1 MKISVQS
8 IDNIG
13 ALLAELGT
21 DYFDL
26 LLYHYPFPMCDSKA
40 QLKQACKTMNGLK
53 QWWRVKR
60 IGVSYFYASHLTK
73 LFDVCQ
79 EFNLEKPFANEI
91 QINPYVYCLEKDA
104 LDLCFQNNLQLIAYY
119 SPLGFNTACIVL
131 QNTGMQ
137 SIVEE
142 IGIATA
148 QFSLHGYFQRESAS
162 FPKATT
168 YYGRKKTLLPRTL
181 SKISC
186 TFLMTWTRSQKVKIP
201 ASFYSIMLKNPRKTP
216 TGCAC
221 WSIISMISILD
232 LLLASLHS
240 FL

>member
-1 MKISVQS
+1 M
-8 IDNIG
+8 
-13 ALLAELGT
+13 
-21 DYFDL
+21 F
-26 LLYHYPFPMCDSKA
+26 
-40 QLKQACKTMNGLK
+40 
-53 QWWRVKR
+53 VK
-60 IGVSYFYASHLTK
+60 SL
-73 LFDVCQ
+73 
-79 EFNLEKPFANEI
+79 FNLEKPFANEI
-91 QINPYVYCLEKDA
+91 QINPYVYCLEKDT
-104 LDLCFQNNLQLIAYY
+104 LDLCFQNNVQLIAYY
-119 SPLGFNTACIVL
+119 NPLGFNTACIVL

-137 SIVEE
+137 SIAEE